1 MDEIV
6 VKVSDLCKIAEQ
18 LKEDKMQ
25 YVRLALLEADA
36 DMPASI
42 AVSAIESEDSDC
54 IVDYD
59 GIEAVDVDIS
69 L

>member
-25 YVRLALLEADA
+25 YVRLMLLEAEP

-42 AVSAIESEDSDC
+42 AVSAIENENSDC

-59 GIEAVDVDIS
+59 GIEAVDVDMS

>member
-18 LKEDKMQ
+18 LKQDKMQ
-25 YVRLALLEADA
+25 YVRLMLLEAEP
-36 DMPASI
+36 DMSASI
-42 AVSAIESEDSDC
+42 AVSAIESEASDC

>member
-6 VKVSDLCKIAEQ
+6 VKVSDLCEIAEQ

-25 YVRLALLEADA
+25 YVRLVLLEAEPDV
-36 DMPASI
+36 PASI
-42 AVSAIESEDSDC
+42 AVSAIENEDSDS

>member
-25 YVRLALLEADA
+25 YARLVLLEADA

>member
-6 VKVSDLCKIAEQ
+6 VKVSDLCEIAEQ

-25 YVRLALLEADA
+25 YVRLVLLQAEPDV
-36 DMPASI
+36 PASI
-42 AVSAIESEDSDC
+42 AVSAIENEDSDS

-59 GIEAVDVDIS
+59 GIEAIDVDIS

>member
-6 VKVSDLCKIAEQ
+6 VKVSDLCEIAEQ

-25 YVRLALLEADA
+25 YVRLVLLEAELDV
-36 DMPASI
+36 PASI
-42 AVSAIESEDSDC
+42 AVSAIENEDSDC

>member
-6 VKVSDLCKIAEQ
+6 VKVSELCKIAEQ
-18 LKEDKMQ
+18 LKENKMQ
-25 YVRLALLEADA
+25 YVRLVLLEAEP

-59 GIEAVDVDIS
+59 GVEAVDVDMS

>member
-6 VKVSDLCKIAEQ
+6 VKVSDLCNLAEQ
-18 LKEDKMQ
+18 LKADKMQ
-25 YVRLALLEADA
+25 YARLVLLEAYA

>member
-6 VKVSDLCKIAEQ
+6 VKVSDLCNLAEQ
-18 LKEDKMQ
+18 LKADKMQ
-25 YVRLALLEADA
+25 YARLVLLEAEP